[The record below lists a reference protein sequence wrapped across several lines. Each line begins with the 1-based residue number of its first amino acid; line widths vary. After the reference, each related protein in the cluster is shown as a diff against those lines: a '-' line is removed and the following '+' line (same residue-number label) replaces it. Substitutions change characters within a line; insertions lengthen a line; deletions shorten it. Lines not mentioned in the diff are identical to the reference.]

1 MVSIL
6 KKIYKSNL
14 VISALNLLSKY
25 DYVARA
31 IFSYWKQSEDV
42 LNLIKKMDLSNYN
55 EINDEIEKL
64 KVSTNYL
71 SSLFKDAL
79 KEDYDKVV
87 NKSDF
92 NELTSLYIVN
102 NFFKLCPSPSLLSY
116 YERISFLEKKLEN
129 NFPLMIRLA
138 IMLRAGLIV
147 EKLSKLNNDKL
158 IDNFVSM
165 LENSNDRE
173 HQILYVIYYGLFD
186 NDGSKYNYLKEVDDE
201 KVAWKLLNNKDRLP
215 DSIII
220 HVFSDK
226 QFEGNTYG
234 ILFILFVVFMCSRGN
249 EEVSKLDIIQKLFNN
264 NIKDFN
270 SEAEF
275 LNLTPL
281 ITKAYESFKSNS
293 STFYDDVLDV
303 MNGTVILDRMED
315 DNSYGSI

>member
-1 MVSIL
+1 MN
-6 KKIYKSNL
+6 KIYKSNL

-31 IFSYWKQSEDV
+31 ISSYWKQSEDV

-129 NFPLMIRLA
+129 HFPLMIRLA

-201 KVAWKLLNNKDRLP
+201 KVAWELLNNKDRLP

-249 EEVSKLDIIQKLFNN
+249 EEVSKLDIIQRLFNN

-315 DNSYGSI
+315 DNSYGAI

>member
-1 MVSIL
+1 MN
-6 KKIYKSNL
+6 KIYKSNL

-31 IFSYWKQSEDV
+31 ISSYWKQSEDV
-42 LNLIKKMDLSNYN
+42 LNLIKKMNLSNYN

-79 KEDYDKVV
+79 KDDYDKVV

-102 NFFKLCPSPSLLSY
+102 NFFKLCPRPSLLSY

-147 EKLSKLNNDKL
+147 EKLSKLNNGKL

-201 KVAWKLLNNKDRLP
+201 KVAWELLNNKDRLP

-303 MNGTVILDRMED
+303 INGTVILDRMED